1 MFFDDID
8 HPRRVRVMAVITAVV
23 FVLGIVVLTVVAA
36 WGTP

>member
-8 HPRRVRVMAVITAVV
+8 HPRRVRVMAVITAGA
-23 FVLGIVVLTVVAA
+23 FVLGIIVLTIVAA

>member
-8 HPRRVRVMAVITAVV
+8 HPRRVRWMAAITAIV
-23 FVLGIVVLTVVAA
+23 FLVGFGVLIVVAA

>member
-8 HPRRVRVMAVITAVV
+8 HPRRVRVMAAVTAVL
-23 FVLGIVVLTVVAA
+23 FVIGMVVLVVVAA